1 MYRGIWV
8 ASTLL
13 IILVLAMIT
22 GFQPLYW
29 LVYIVVAGTAIGYL
43 LVWLQS
49 RGLHIQVQE
58 LSPHPQVGQTV
69 RLRVTVTEKAGL
81 PRGGLRARLVGDFTA
96 MDEEDLAL
104 APRGSTTWTVS
115 GLCNR
120 RGLNTI
126 GSLAVVS
133 SDPSGLLRLECRA
146 GKPQSVLVYPATVEM
161 VRGVVEGQATGGE
174 IGEAGRL
181 TGHSSVAS
189 MVRRYIPGDS
199 LTHVHWPT
207 TARLDQ
213 LMTKEFE
220 GAGVNEIWLFVDLQE
235 TAQVGSGEDS
245 TEEYSITMAASLAS
259 TLIRDGHAVGL
270 VAQGDELFR
279 LAPRKDPN
287 HLWAL
292 LKALALVKAEGKVPL
307 STVMAR
313 ETANLGPGTLVMV
326 LSPWPTPNVR
336 SVFDFLTRRGI
347 VVMPTFL
354 DPASFGRPTEPHRLN
369 EPQLEANE
377 RDFVVKR
384 GDELSIYLGK
394 VMDRLASY

>member
-1 MYRGIWV
+1 MYRAIWV
-8 ASTLL
+8 AAALL

-29 LVYIVVAGTAIGYL
+29 LVYIVVASTTIGYL

-49 RGLHIQVQE
+49 RRLDIQVQE
-58 LSPHPQVGQTV
+58 LSPHPQVGQTI

-96 MDEEDLAL
+96 MEEEDFGLS
-104 APRGSTTWTVS
+104 PRGSTTWTVS
-115 GLCNR
+115 GLCHR

-126 GSLAVVS
+126 GSLALVS

-146 GKPQSVLVYPATVEM
+146 GKPQSVLVYPATVDAA
-161 VRGVVEGQATGGE
+161 RGVVEGQAIGGE
-174 IGEAGRL
+174 IGESGHL

-189 MVRRYIPGDS
+189 MVRQYIPGDS

-220 GAGVNEIWLFVDLQE
+220 GAGVNEIWLFVDLE
-235 TAQVGSGEDS
+235 EAAQVGSGEDG
-245 TEEYSITMAASLAS
+245 TEEYSITMAASLVS
-259 TLIRDGHAVGL
+259 SLIRDGHAVGL

-279 LAPRKDPN
+279 LAPHKDPN
-287 HLWAL
+287 HIWAL

-326 LSPWPTPNVR
+326 LSPWPSPNIR
-336 SVFDFLTRRGI
+336 SIFDFLARRGI
-347 VVMPTFL
+347 IVMPTFL
-354 DPASFGRPTEPHRLN
+354 DRASFGGPFEPRRPN
-369 EPQLEANE
+369 EPRPEANE

-384 GDELSIYLGK
+384 GDELSLYLGK